1 MKKIA
6 LLFFAA
12 VISIA
17 VYAQTTWKV
26 DPMHSKLG
34 FIITHMG
41 IADVAGYF
49 RTFEVT
55 VSSSQADFSDAVIQM
70 TTDVKSVDTFV
81 EPRDNHLR
89 SADFFDVEK
98 YPQMTF
104 TSTSV
109 ERIEGNKYK
118 LTGDLTMHGVTRQVV
133 MDMVYRGTVTNDKGS
148 TAGLQITGA
157 LKRSDFGIGEKFQAP
172 ALSDEVR
179 IIADGE
185 FKLEAAK

>member
-6 LLFFAA
+6 LLFFIAI
-12 VISIA
+12 ISIS
-17 VYAQTTWKV
+17 VLAQTMWKV
-26 DPMHSKLG
+26 DPAHSKLG

-49 RTFEVT
+49 KGFEVT

-70 TTDVKSVDTFV
+70 TTDVKSIDTFV
-81 EPRDNHLR
+81 EQRDNHLR
-89 SADFFDVEK
+89 SADFFDAEK

-104 TSTSV
+104 ASTSV

-118 LTGDLTMHGVTRQVV
+118 LTGDLTMHGITKQVTL
-133 MDMVYRGTVTNDKGS
+133 DMVYRGTVTNEKGS

-157 LKRSDFGIGEKFQAP
+157 LKRSDFGIGEKFQP
-172 ALSDEVR
+172 PMLSDEVR

-185 FKLEAAK
+185 FKTEAVK